1 MLARKTII
9 LHIHTLTRGTVGC
22 GSLFLFA
29 LFDTVFNRFFP
40 MQGWTEA
47 GQLPVEAPRSEST
60 DEILLV
66 SISARLRPF
75 GRHIAD
81 TRASLPPSLPPSLS
95 RALSLSLCEQVT
107 GIICLI
113 NSLLCKLSTTHCMCF
128 WFNHS
133 HKHVPARK
141 RMSITRRCSASAD
154 EKSHRHGAG
163 DLLCIQEDGGHG

>member
-1 MLARKTII
+1 MLVSCVLARKTII

-22 GSLFLFA
+22 GNLFLFA

-47 GQLPVEAPRSEST
+47 GQLPLS
-60 DEILLV
+60 
-66 SISARLRPF
+66 
-75 GRHIAD
+75 D
-81 TRASLPPSLPPSLS
+81 TRASLAPSLPPSLPPSH
-95 RALSLSLCEQVT
+95 APSLSLCEQVT

-154 EKSHRHGAG
+154 EKSHRQGAG